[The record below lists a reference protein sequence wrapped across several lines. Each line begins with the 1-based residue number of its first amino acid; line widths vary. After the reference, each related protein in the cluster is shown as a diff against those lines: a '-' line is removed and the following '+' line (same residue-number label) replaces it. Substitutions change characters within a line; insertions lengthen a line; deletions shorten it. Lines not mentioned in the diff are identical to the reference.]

1 MSDHS
6 NRIDAITLEVLRNA
20 ISAIADEMN
29 ANLVRTSYSPNIK
42 ERRDCSSAVFD
53 ARGRMIA
60 QAESIP
66 VHLGAMPYSVEAA
79 IRHVP
84 SFTAGDVV
92 VLNDPYAGGAHLP
105 DITFV
110 APVFVENRLIAF
122 VANRAHHADVGGKE
136 PGSLAG
142 DTVEIYQEGL
152 RIPPI
157 RLWREGVLSDD
168 LLQLILANVRTPIER
183 WGDLCAQ
190 KSGCSVG
197 IDRMHALC
205 RREGVA
211 LLTDAMSAVLD
222 YSERRMRHQISQ
234 LPQGEASFEDVLDD
248 DGISE
253 GVIPIRVRV
262 KIEDN
267 RIDVD
272 FSGSSNQVRGPV
284 NAVFAV
290 TASATYYAV
299 RAFADPEIPPNSGCY
314 RPIEITAPEGS
325 IVNACLPAPVVGGN
339 LETSQRIVDVV
350 LGALGQ
356 LVPERSMAAC
366 QGSMN
371 NVAVGGIDP
380 RTGKPFTLY
389 ETIAGGFGARPT
401 KDGIDGIHS
410 HMTNTLNTPIE
421 ALETSYPLRVE
432 RYELR
437 KGTGGRGR
445 CRGGLGI
452 RRDMTCLAESVRV
465 SFLTDRRTT
474 CPYGVEGGEPGAPG
488 KNVVIREGGEEVVLP
503 SKGTTTLQHGDTI
516 SIRTPGG
523 GGYGSP
529 KQRSSDLRALDER
542 QGRI

>member
-1 MSDHS
+1 MSQDS

-20 ISAIADEMN
+20 IAAIADEMN

-53 ARGRMIA
+53 ELGRMIA

-79 IRHVP
+79 VRSVS
-84 SFTAGDVV
+84 SFAPGDIV

-110 APVFVENRLIAF
+110 APVFIQNRLSAF

-157 RLWREGVLSDD
+157 RLWEQGVLKDD
-168 LLQLILANVRTPIER
+168 LLQLILANVRTPEER
-183 WGDLCAQ
+183 WGDLRAQ
-190 KSGCSVG
+190 KAACATG
-197 IDRMHALC
+197 IDRMRALC
-205 RREGVA
+205 SRVGETM
-211 LLTDAMSAVLD
+211 LTDAMLAVLE
-222 YSERRMRHQISQ
+222 YSERRMRHQITQ
-234 LPQGEASFEDVLDD
+234 LPEGEASFEDALDD
-248 DGISE
+248 DGVSE
-253 GVIPIRVRV
+253 GSIPIRVRV
-262 KIEDN
+262 RIRDDRIE
-267 RIDVD
+267 VD
-272 FSGSSNQVRGPV
+272 FSGTAQQVRGPV
-284 NAVFAV
+284 NAVLAV
-290 TASATYYAV
+290 TASATYYAI

-350 LGALGQ
+350 LGALGK
-356 LVPERSMAAC
+356 LAPERAMAAC

-371 NVAVGGIDP
+371 NLAIGGVDP

-389 ETIAGGFGARPT
+389 ETMAGGFGGRPT

-410 HMTNTLNTPIE
+410 HMTNTLNTPVE

-432 RYELR
+432 RYGLR
-437 KGTGGRGR
+437 PGTGGKGEY
-445 CRGGLGI
+445 RGGLGI
-452 RRDMTCLAESVRV
+452 RRDMTCLAESARV
-465 SFLTDRRTT
+465 SFLTDRRIT
-474 CPYGVEGGEPGAPG
+474 CPYGVAGGEPGAPG
-488 KNVVIREGGEEVVLP
+488 KNVVIRNGEEIMLP
-503 SKGTTTLQHGDTI
+503 SKGTTTLQYGDTI

-523 GGYGSP
+523 GGYGLSM
-529 KQRSSDLRALDER
+529 QRSPDRRAIDVSQDR
-542 QGRI
+542 V

>member
-1 MSDHS
+1 MSQGQ
-6 NRIDAITLEVLRNA
+6 NRIDAISLEVLRNA

-29 ANLVRTSYSPNIK
+29 ANLVRTAYSPNIK

-53 ARGRMIA
+53 AQGLMIA

-79 IRHVP
+79 IHHVS
-84 SFTAGDVV
+84 SFAPGDVV
-92 VLNDPYAGGAHLP
+92 VLNDPYSGGAHLP
-105 DITFV
+105 DVTFV
-110 APVFVENRLIAF
+110 APVFIENRLIAF

-157 RLWREGVLSDD
+157 LLWKQGVLQND
-168 LLQLILANVRTPIER
+168 LLQMILANVRTPNER
-183 WGDLCAQ
+183 WGDLRAQ
-190 KSGCSVG
+190 KSGCAIG
-197 IDRMHALC
+197 IDRIQAVCL
-205 RREGVA
+205 RVGESF
-211 LLTDAMSAVLD
+211 LTDAMTAILD
-222 YSERRMRHQISQ
+222 YSDRRMRHQIAQ
-234 LPQGEASFEDVLDD
+234 LPQGEASFEDALDN

-253 GVIPIRVRV
+253 GLIPIRVRV
-262 KIEDN
+262 KVQGDRIE
-267 RIDVD
+267 VD
-272 FSGSSNQVRGPV
+272 FSGTANQVKGPV

-290 TASATYYAV
+290 TASATYYAI
-299 RAFADPEIPPNSGCY
+299 RAFADPDIPPNSGCY
-314 RPIEITAPEGS
+314 RSIEITAPEGS

-350 LGALGQ
+350 LGALGK
-356 LVPERSMAAC
+356 LAPERSMAAC

-371 NVAVGGIDP
+371 NLAIGGIDP

-389 ETIAGGFGARPT
+389 ETIAGGFGGRPT

-410 HMTNTLNTPIE
+410 HMTNTLNTPVE

-437 KGTGGRGR
+437 PGTGGQGQY
-445 CRGGLGI
+445 RGGLGI
-452 RRDMTCLAESVRV
+452 RRDMTCLAASVRV
-465 SFLTDRRTT
+465 SFLTDRRLTR
-474 CPYGVEGGEPGAPG
+474 PYGVEGGEPGAPG
-488 KNVVIREGGEEVVLP
+488 ENVVIRDGDEIELP
-503 SKGTTTLQHGDTI
+503 SKGTVTLQYGDTI

-523 GGYGSP
+523 GGYGLP
-529 KQRSSDLRALDER
+529 AKRSLNRRAIDKT
-542 QGRI
+542 QDRI